1 MLARVDRLVP
11 AQRGRRTGR
20 ISGRQMARSQRNLLL
35 GVALAL
41 SPATLGAQVESRSA
55 TIAVTLRV
63 LPHATFSA
71 TAADA
76 ELHALDATL
85 APGQRLTVAPSRG
98 VRTRLVYDAAAR
110 IEVRATA
117 PVGPGGVQ
125 LEVRYL
131 WSFGDGMNL
140 SAAEPFDSAG
150 RLVPPGTRMAS
161 LPIAV
166 GADVSATA
174 ASVPPGLYSG
184 RVTLLAVNP
193 VY

>member
-1 MLARVDRLVP
+1 
-11 AQRGRRTGR
+11 
-20 ISGRQMARSQRNLLL
+20 MARSHRNLLL
-35 GVALAL
+35 GVALAV
-41 SPATLGAQVESRSA
+41 SPALLGAQVEPRSA

-85 APGQRLTVAPSRG
+85 VPGQRLTVAPSRG
-98 VRTRLVYDAAAR
+98 VRTRLMYDAAAR
-110 IEVRATA
+110 IEVHATA

-125 LEVRYL
+125 LAVRYL
-131 WSFGDGMNL
+131 WSFADGMNL
-140 SAAEPFDSAG
+140 SAAGPFDSAAD
-150 RLVPPGTRMAS
+150 RLVSPGTGMAS
-161 LPIAV
+161 RPIAV

-193 VY
+193 IY